1 MLRIQVEAAESGEAD
16 AIALLCFAKQIKTLL
31 CHLAG
36 GATDPPVVPKIHMPL
51 AHVEVGQRRRFI
63 GELEGQGAD
72 GDEVELLWRTKMGH
86 RCCAAQPVLTACAQ
100 PRARQDVARRLQPFE
115 EGRSVRLVVLSP
127 RPHDQIHPLLL
138 HGDLDGGP
146 LGPPGLLGCDL
157 ASLGAPSGRADGAP
171 RFRCQQQRVCPLF
184 GAACALAAAVATRGR
199 AALATRRSRR
209 RSRRLLAGQLHR
221 PEWRGA
227 ALRGGAHGQGR
238 RRRRR
243 RRRHERD
250 EDASGAPARNLRAGA
265 AAQQRLLVAEALLRG
280 RGPLCV
286 GHGEVASKRSVAAQW
301 RPHGAAKPLARSL
314 PP

>member
-51 AHVEVGQRRRFI
+51 AHVEVGQRRRFT
-63 GELEGQGAD
+63 GELDGQGAD
-72 GDEVELLWRTKMGH
+72 GGEVELLWLMRLWG
-86 RCCAAQPVLTACAQ
+86 ALIAQ
-100 PRARQDVARRLQPFE
+100 PRFRQDVARRHQPFE